1 MSLSSEGGASDGS
14 PDNFGGGCFGDGGFG
29 LGSAEPNVDSNVSSI
44 EEQHNMTIKEDIYD
58 KNAYVYLSIKD
69 ELFMKILDKIL
80 NINIKERNYNSI
92 IINGMNLYE
101 FICEKLSIKH
111 LKIFMEIDKFKP
123 SFYEKLF
130 RLSCKQGITD
140 FIKILLEN
148 EQMENINF
156 NSKDENGKT
165 GYDLVRD
172 THCFNRDIIIKLL
185 ESDPRIDTPQKLLK
199 NEITELKGNE
209 YRIKKELTNKL
220 KEITTLKKENTKF
233 KKEITTLKKENTS
246 LKRKINKD
254 DKNDEKSIKKCKL

>member
-1 MSLSSEGGASDGS
+1 MSLSREGGASAGS

-29 LGSAEPNVDSNVSSI
+29 FGSAEPNVDSNVSSI

-148 EQMENINF
+148 DQMENINF
-156 NSKDENGKT
+156 NSKNENGKT

-172 THCFNRDIIIKLL
+172 NRCFNRDIIIKLL
-185 ESDPRIDTPQKLLK
+185 ENDPRIDTPEKLLK
-199 NEITELKGNE
+199 KEISELKE
-209 YRIKKELTNKL
+209 QFSKSKE
-220 KEITTLKKENTKF
+220 ENSRF
-233 KKEITTLKKENTS
+233 KKEIITLKKENTS
-246 LKRKINKD
+246 LKRKVDN
-254 DKNDEKSIKKCKL
+254 DKKQITKSNKKCKV